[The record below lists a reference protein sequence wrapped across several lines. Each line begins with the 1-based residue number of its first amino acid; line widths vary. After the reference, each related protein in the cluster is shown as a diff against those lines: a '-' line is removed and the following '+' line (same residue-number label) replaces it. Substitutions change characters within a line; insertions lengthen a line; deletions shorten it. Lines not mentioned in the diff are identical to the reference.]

1 MESDYKIT
9 IDGLISGEI
18 EGKSTAIARYD
29 EFIWKVRTGYAV
41 FLYGSLGIIV
51 GLVGKGTIE
60 LNGITIYSILALV
73 IGFSGFAALLD
84 YSFMIAKLRV
94 VNYRDRLI
102 ELVFERTKSGPAN
115 FNQENELIDC
125 LKNSGEKRESI
136 DWSNRPGLS
145 RLFFY
150 YGGTCIV
157 CIIASLII
165 SQFLTINRGKHAD
178 GFRLQY
184 KPDTVPNR

>member
-1 MESDYKIT
+1 MEYNHKIT
-9 IDGLISGEI
+9 IDSLISLEI
-18 EGKSTAIARYD
+18 EGKSIAIARYD

-51 GLVGKGTIE
+51 GLVSKGTIE

-102 ELVFERTKSGPAN
+102 EFAFRRTKNGQAN
-115 FNQENELIDC
+115 FNQEDELIDC
-125 LKNSGEKRESI
+125 LKNSGERREPI
-136 DWSNRPGLS
+136 DWSNRPGLY
-145 RLFFY
+145 RIFFY
-150 YGGTCIV
+150 YGGTCFV
-157 CIIASLII
+157 CIIASLI
-165 SQFLTINRGKHAD
+165 L
-178 GFRLQY
+178 
-184 KPDTVPNR
+184 KP